1 MDKMIKTKN
10 TKKDI
15 RILDK
20 SVMVG
25 KNIRHGYIRQ
35 KKNLES
41 QNDNSDTPVKYA
53 VNEVKDSGKDSIG
66 NLTCYTRVQVKN
78 LKRNLK
84 QKRNYAINKGEI
96 LKQSVNSIDKTIKNI
111 GYEPSRKNTNKT
123 VKGVH
128 RLYGKTVK
136 TAENT
141 TKVSVKTTKQAI
153 NTSKKAEKAAKESY
167 RISRAASKKAVKTAK
182 TAIKA
187 AVKSVTAAVKSSASL
202 LVAAGPVVVL
212 MILILILFGG
222 ILSFVNDDSS
232 ESSNRINSQV
242 QNYDLVIQK
251 YAKQYGISEFTEL
264 IKAVMMQES
273 GGQGTDPMQ
282 ASECGFNTKFPN
294 KPNGITDPEYS
305 INVGVQNLAACLNAA
320 EAENPIDMQ
329 NIQLALQG
337 YNFGNGYISWAKQRG
352 GYSTANAIEFS
363 NMMAKKLGWASYGDI
378 NYVNNVLRYYPFRS
392 VPSGIG
398 SDKIVQI
405 ALTQE
410 GNSGGK
416 PYWSWYG
423 CSERIEWCACFVSWC
438 ADQCGYIDSGMIPKF
453 SYCPAGVD
461 WFKSKNA
468 WQNGSYVPKPG
479 DIIFFDWDNDNISDH
494 VGIVVKEENGRIYTI
509 EGNSNDMCKQN
520 SYETGGNVILGY
532 GIVK

>member
-20 SVMVG
+20 SVVVG
-25 KNIRHGYIRQ
+25 KNVRHGYIRQ

-66 NLTCYTRVQVKN
+66 NLTSHTRVQVKN

-111 GYEPSRKNTNKT
+111 GYEPSHKNINKT

-128 RLYGKTVK
+128 RLSGKTVK
-136 TAENT
+136 TAKNT
-141 TKVSVKTTKQAI
+141 AKVSVKTTKQAI

-232 ESSNRINSQV
+232 ESSNRISSQV

-305 INVGVQNLAACLNAA
+305 INVGIQNLAACLNAA

-337 YNFGNGYISWAKQRG
+337 IILATVIFHGLN
-352 GYSTANAIEFS
+352 
-363 NMMAKKLGWASYGDI
+363 
-378 NYVNNVLRYYPFRS
+378 S
-392 VPSGIG
+392 V
-398 SDKIVQI
+398 
-405 ALTQE
+405 E
-410 GNSGGK
+410 
-416 PYWSWYG
+416 
-423 CSERIEWCACFVSWC
+423 
-438 ADQCGYIDSGMIPKF
+438 
-453 SYCPAGVD
+453 
-461 WFKSKNA
+461 
-468 WQNGSYVPKPG
+468 
-479 DIIFFDWDNDNISDH
+479 
-494 VGIVVKEENGRIYTI
+494 
-509 EGNSNDMCKQN
+509 
-520 SYETGGNVILGY
+520 VIRLPMQ
-532 GIVK
+532 